1 MFSMYY
7 LCEMAQG
14 TNKVAEPIKQLVLLL
29 MPTAEYNP
37 VQPSA
42 LSESWFTL
50 RIYLVIPFNVI
61 PNTEMDNSYGY

>member
-14 TNKVAEPIKQLVLLL
+14 AAELIKQQVLLL
-29 MPTAEYNP
+29 IPIAEYNP

-50 RIYLVIPFNVI
+50 RIYLVIPFHII
-61 PNTEMDNSYGY
+61 PNIKMDNSYGY